1 MGLRCMLRQD
11 MAWIFDACKD
21 KTWPMPTIERFEFY
35 FFAFLE
41 LARSIDVSSTS
52 TQHPELVYF
61 DLM

>member
-1 MGLRCMLRQD
+1 
-11 MAWIFDACKD
+11 
-21 KTWPMPTIERFEFY
+21 MPAIERFEFD

-52 TQHPELVYF
+52 TQYPELVYF